1 MSAPSGEFHPQ
12 VAAAHMSGTESDVS
26 FALLGLREG
35 SLLGSLL
42 SQDQQPEWGGEQ
54 SGSFAWRAVL

>member
-35 SLLGSLL
+35 PLLGSLL
-42 SQDQQPEWGGEQ
+42 SQDQQPEWVDFCP
-54 SGSFAWRAVL
+54 SGFDG